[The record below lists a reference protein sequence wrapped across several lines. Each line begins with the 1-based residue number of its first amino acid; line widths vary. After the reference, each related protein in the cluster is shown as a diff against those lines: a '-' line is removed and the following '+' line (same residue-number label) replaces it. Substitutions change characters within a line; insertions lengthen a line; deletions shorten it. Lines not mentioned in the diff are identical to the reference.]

1 MNGSPLP
8 DGRGS
13 VLGVLGE
20 HIDYNYWAR
29 DRQLEACAALSPEQF
44 VRPLGGG
51 FPAVRD
57 TLAHLLAVEWIWLER
72 WRGRSPRSL
81 MAADEFPTLAAITK
95 RWSAVEGELRG
106 FVGGLRDE
114 ELDLPFTYVNLKGE
128 TWTYP
133 LYRAMFHVLSHQSYH
148 RGQVTTQLRL
158 LGVKPPSVDFLMAY
172 DMEFR
177 R

>member
-1 MNGSPLP
+1 VTA
-8 DGRGS
+8 RT
-13 VLGVLGE
+13 VLGE
-20 HIDYNYWAR
+20 LIDHNYWAR
-29 DRQLEACAALSPEQF
+29 DRQLQACAALSQEEF
-44 VRPLGGG
+44 LR
-51 FPAVRD
+51 VRD

-81 MAADEFPTLAAITK
+81 MAAEEFPTLAALTE
-95 RWSAVEGELRG
+95 RWSAVEAELRA
-106 FVGGLRDE
+106 FVDGLGDE
-114 ELDLPFTYVNLKGE
+114 DLERPFTYVNARGE

-133 LYRAMFHVLSHQSYH
+133 LYRALFHVLSHQSYH

-172 DMEFR
+172 DMDFR

>member
-1 MNGSPLP
+1 MTVRS
-8 DGRGS
+8 
-13 VLGVLGE
+13 VLGE
-20 HIDYNYWAR
+20 HIDHNYWAR
-29 DRQLEACAALSPEQF
+29 DRQLQACAALSQEQF
-44 VRPLGGG
+44 LRPLGGS
-51 FPAVRD
+51 FPTVRD
-57 TLAHLLAVEWIWLER
+57 TLVHLLAVEWIWLER

-81 MAADEFPTLAAITK
+81 MAAEELPTLAAITE
-95 RWSAVEGELRG
+95 RWSAVEGELRA
-106 FVGGLRDE
+106 FVDGLRDE
-114 ELDLPFTYVNLKGE
+114 EFQHPFTYANLRGE

-172 DMEFR
+172 DMDFR